1 MGNYLL
7 KTSSKWIILA
17 LTLGVLLNPII
28 YADNT
33 ISSEIIDDSNSTEE
47 ERTHIE
53 ENEGE
58 WVGDQESPGKTLDSV
73 NSIQEVE
80 NESSIFIIEDTI
92 FDSREFLVN
101 ENITVTNNSS
111 LTLNNV
117 TIKFNGTENE
127 HGIIIENGSSIKI
140 NNSKINV
147 ADTQLEYWYLF
158 ADHPETVEIN
168 SSIFSNAGIAGPLNR
183 TGLTIINCTQ
193 KISLVNLSL
202 SDCYNSINIINCT
215 GLLFDHGTIEGSSNG
230 IYLENSI
237 DIEIS
242 RLSFQNLDNYAIYS
256 NNCSNIGLYDSS
268 SNFIQQDGDSP
279 AIRITNSSII
289 DIINNTFY
297 NHGIDVVEC
306 FDIQIRNNYLSAVE
320 IEEQEEG
327 IRIRNSS
334 AVIIRNNVITGA
346 ETAFNAI
353 GGYARSISV
362 SGSPGN
368 NITIEYNNIDNFAG
382 WGIATTDCV
391 DLLIAGNSIEKG
403 KMNDYFDDSWN
414 EPAGGVG
421 LFLGSGQ
428 GEEIIKNNTLV
439 ELPLAIYFE
448 NISSKSVDFSDTVIY
463 LNNFVDN
470 DRDYDDDNLILNL
483 DWNRDN
489 IGNYW
494 SQCNGTDPDG
504 NGIINQPY
512 DLLGD
517 GSAYDYHP
525 LFFPNYNPKITLE
538 TITAILVENRI
549 GQFINW
555 TIEDDD
561 YQNYI
566 VVENGSTIIQESLDD
581 NNVTISLDGLTQG
594 NYTIICTVTDRWG
607 NNGTNS
613 VDFHVDPAD
622 YDDPFLDAPSDLLV
636 RELDPEYEINW
647 NASDAHPSKYNVT
660 LNDTLYIEEDWTGG
674 NITFTLE
681 SLEEEIYIMNL
692 SIYDVLDHKT
702 SQLITVN
709 VTDFGPV
716 IIGTDNITLAQDDTT
731 TVKWTL
737 Y

>member
-268 SNFIQQDGDSP
+268 SNLIQQDGDSP

-289 DIINNTFY
+289 EIINNTFY

-320 IEEQEEG
+320 I
-327 IRIRNSS
+327 
-334 AVIIRNNVITGA
+334 
-346 ETAFNAI
+346 
-353 GGYARSISV
+353 
-362 SGSPGN
+362 
-368 NITIEYNNIDNFAG
+368 
-382 WGIATTDCV
+382 
-391 DLLIAGNSIEKG
+391 
-403 KMNDYFDDSWN
+403 
-414 EPAGGVG
+414 
-421 LFLGSGQ
+421 
-428 GEEIIKNNTLV
+428 
-439 ELPLAIYFE
+439 
-448 NISSKSVDFSDTVIY
+448 
-463 LNNFVDN
+463 
-470 DRDYDDDNLILNL
+470 
-483 DWNRDN
+483 
-489 IGNYW
+489 
-494 SQCNGTDPDG
+494 
-504 NGIINQPY
+504 
-512 DLLGD
+512 
-517 GSAYDYHP
+517 
-525 LFFPNYNPKITLE
+525 
-538 TITAILVENRI
+538 
-549 GQFINW
+549 
-555 TIEDDD
+555 
-561 YQNYI
+561 
-566 VVENGSTIIQESLDD
+566 
-581 NNVTISLDGLTQG
+581 
-594 NYTIICTVTDRWG
+594 
-607 NNGTNS
+607 
-613 VDFHVDPAD
+613 
-622 YDDPFLDAPSDLLV
+622 
-636 RELDPEYEINW
+636 
-647 NASDAHPSKYNVT
+647 
-660 LNDTLYIEEDWTGG
+660 
-674 NITFTLE
+674 
-681 SLEEEIYIMNL
+681 
-692 SIYDVLDHKT
+692 
-702 SQLITVN
+702 
-709 VTDFGPV
+709 
-716 IIGTDNITLAQDDTT
+716 
-731 TVKWTL
+731 
-737 Y
+737 